1 MGWDRTSI
9 NDRYEELRFG
19 GPLLKPQYT
28 TKSVLEI
35 VGRGRVVIVAN

>member
-35 VGRGRVVIVAN
+35 GSGGRLVIAAN